1 MSPQRVIDA
10 AQEHPGTLA
19 VGVLITILLGL
30 GGWNLATSVNH
41 SNDLAAIK
49 EDVTNLT
56 KSVEHYS
63 ASVDKQ
69 IGQVVNVAQEQA
81 KELATLRQAIRDGS
95 KRVGGGSDYA
105 P

>member
-1 MSPQRVIDA
+1 MSPQRVVDA

-30 GGWNLATSVNH
+30 GGWNLATTFSH
-41 SNDLAAIK
+41 SSDLSAIK
-49 EDVTNLT
+49 EDVSNLT

-69 IGQVVNVAQEQA
+69 IGQVVNVAEQQA
-81 KELATLRQAIRDGS
+81 RELAAIKQAVRDGS
-95 KRVGGGSDYA
+95 KRVGDYA

>member
-1 MSPQRVIDA
+1 MSPQRVVDA
-10 AQEHPGTLA
+10 AQENPGTLA

-30 GGWNLATSVNH
+30 GGWNLATTFSH
-41 SNDLAAIK
+41 SSDLSAIK
-49 EDVTNLT
+49 EDVSNLT

-69 IGQVVNVAQEQA
+69 IGQVVNVAEQQA
-81 KELATLRQAIRDGS
+81 RELAALKQAIRDGS
-95 KRVGGGSDYA
+95 KHVGDYA